1 MNKKT
6 HLFYKNFDDLRS
18 RIANFKTVENL
29 KREFKRDSVTIKKW
43 SLMLPAFE
51 MILDNKLAFTI
62 KVCEWL
68 LPEDH
73 EL

>member
-1 MNKKT
+1 
-6 HLFYKNFDDLRS
+6 
-18 RIANFKTVENL
+18 
-29 KREFKRDSVTIKKW
+29 
-43 SLMLPAFE
+43 MLPAFE

-73 EL
+73 ELQKSNKRFLGLNRSEFFNLCTYRERKEYNETSGAHHLS

>member
-1 MNKKT
+1 M
-6 HLFYKNFDDLRS
+6 
-18 RIANFKTVENL
+18 